1 MKNESKEF
9 SLINKELTIDG
20 TVSTSGRLIIKGVF
34 KGTLAGKDV
43 VIAEEG
49 AVYADAEVESVT
61 IAGIFEE
68 QIRVSKE
75 LSILSTGNCKG
86 VIVCKDFSVDAGG
99 ILNAQVTCITAGER
113 VQKRICRYP
122 KKSDESWPKSGLK
135 VYYYIEIPN
144 IKYQKT
150 NKSQ

>member
-1 MKNESKEF
+1 MKNESKGF
-9 SLINKELTIDG
+9 SLIDKELTIDG
-20 TVSTSGRLIIKGVF
+20 KVSTSGRLIIKGVV

-61 IAGIFEE
+61 IAGIFEG

-86 VIVCKDFSVDAGG
+86 EIVCKNFSVEPGG
-99 ILNAQVTCITAGER
+99 ILNAQVTCITDGER
-113 VQKRICRYP
+113 VSEKNLP
-122 KKSDESWPKSGLK
+122 VSKKK
-135 VYYYIEIPN
+135 
-144 IKYQKT
+144 
-150 NKSQ
+150 